1 MGALLANTRQAD
13 FHDGENPEERLLV
26 PGNQGFNTFRGCP
39 GGRVVD
45 LFRAREFIPNLLKT
59 RGEILSANR
68 GPKTRAIAEQHRF
81 EFMHHQVWDETTLF
95 EIGTHLFANIRRQCV
110 LNQWRFVGESPC

>member
-1 MGALLANTRQAD
+1 MTARK
-13 FHDGENPEERLLV
+13 PEERFLV
-26 PGNQGFNTFRGCP
+26 PGNQGCNTFRGCP

-68 GPKTRAIAEQHRF
+68 GSKARLQSLNSIASNSCIIRYGN
-81 EFMHHQVWDETTLF
+81 ETTPI
-95 EIGTHLFANIRRQCV
+95 EIDTHLKREHPPPVRP
-110 LNQWRFVGESPC
+110 RTSG